1 MTSSGVRSDLLTD
14 LDLALSS
21 VGWGTVGWGTVSVSV
36 IVGGT
41 GGISVLVS
49 VLVWSVGI
57 TSVSVGGGSVSWGSV
72 SVSVSL
78 SSVTVIYKVDSTEVG
93 VSVALSVR
101 VASVGGVSG
110 SWGTWLNVRVSVGAH
125 HERAGVSEVDSVI
138 SALAG
143 VSAVVLVLTAGSG
156 SSDEGEDDEGLH
168 VAVVS

>member
-57 TSVSVGGGSVSWGSV
+57 TSVTVGGGVVSVAWATVAGGIISVSTSLGSV
-72 SVSVSL
+72 S
-78 SSVTVIYKVDSTEVG
+78 VIYKVDSAEVG

-125 HERAGVSEVDSVI
+125 HERAGVSEVDSPM
-138 SALAG
+138 
-143 VSAVVLVLTAGSG
+143 
-156 SSDEGEDDEGLH
+156 
-168 VAVVS
+168 